1 MEHQTKGVIK
11 ISQFILLLLFLFVL
25 MVSAAFIGTAQSTEF
40 VIVHLRIPRIAMSV
54 FAGASLTLCGAIF
67 QSIFRN
73 PVCDPY
79 ILGISSGASIGAAL
93 AFILGLDFYL
103 FGVTSFALVTAFL
116 TLLLMLGITRLS
128 NIKSPYVM
136 LLAGI
141 SLNFLMAS
149 ILTLLM
155 VLNHQEMQKIIF
167 WTMGSFATV
176 SYYDLS
182 FFIPI
187 FLIVVFFTF
196 LLSKDLNI
204 MQLGDIQAQSL
215 GVNTQKLT
223 YITLFLSSILIAA
236 TVSICGVIGF
246 IGLIIP
252 HLVRIIWGNNTKHL
266 FAFSMLLGAIFMLIA
281 DTLARTVVTNA
292 ELPVGSI
299 TALIGAPYFIYML
312 VRKQSK

>member
-1 MEHQTKGVIK
+1 MKLQIKGVVK
-11 ISQFILLLLFLFVL
+11 EYPFILLLLFLFIFIGA
-25 MVSAAFIGTAQSTEF
+25 SIFIGTAQTNEF
-40 VIVHLRIPRIAMSV
+40 VIVHLRIPRIVMSV
-54 FAGASLTLCGAIF
+54 FAGASLALCGAIF

-73 PVCDPY
+73 PICDPY

-103 FGVTSFALVTAFL
+103 FGVTSFALITAFF
-116 TLLLMLGITRLS
+116 TLLLMLGIVQFS
-128 NIKSPYVM
+128 NIKSSYIM

-141 SLNFLMAS
+141 LLNFLMAS
-149 ILTLLM
+149 VLTLLI

-176 SYYDLS
+176 SYPDLY

-187 FLIVVFFTF
+187 FIICTFFTF
-196 LLSKDLNI
+196 LFSKDLNI
-204 MQLGDIQAQSL
+204 MQLGDAQAQSL
-215 GVNTQKLT
+215 GVNTQRIT
-223 YITLFLSSILIAA
+223 YTMLLISSILIAA

-252 HLVRIIWGNNTKHL
+252 HLARIIWGNNTKHL
-266 FAFSMLLGAIFMLIA
+266 FAFSLILGAGFMLIA
-281 DTLARTVVTNA
+281 DSLARVLVTHS

-299 TALIGAPYFIYML
+299 TALIGAPYFIYIL
-312 VRKQSK
+312 ARR

>member
-1 MEHQTKGVIK
+1 MPKSKTL
-11 ISQFILLLLFLFVL
+11 QFLLLFFLLLGL
-25 MVSAAFIGTAQSTEF
+25 MSAAAFIGTAQSTEF
-40 VIVHLRIPRIAMSV
+40 VIVHLRIPRILMSV
-54 FAGASLTLCGAIF
+54 FAGAALALCGAIF

-73 PVCDPY
+73 PICDPY

-103 FGVTSFALVTAFL
+103 FGVTVFALITAFL
-116 TLLLMLGITRLS
+116 TFLLILGITRFS
-128 NIKSPYVM
+128 KVKSPYIM

-149 ILTLLM
+149 VLTLLM
-155 VLNHQEMQKIIF
+155 VMNHQEMQKIFF

-176 SYYDLS
+176 SYPDLY

-187 FLIVVFFTF
+187 FIVCTFFSF
-196 LLSKDLNI
+196 LFSKDLNL
-204 MQLGDIQAQSL
+204 MQLGDSQAQSL
-215 GVNTQKLT
+215 GVNTQKLV
-223 YITLFLSSILIAA
+223 YISLLISSIMIAA

-252 HLVRIIWGNNTKHL
+252 HLVRIIWGNNTKTL
-266 FAFSMLLGAIFMLIA
+266 FVFTILLGAIFMLIA

-312 VRKQSK
+312 VRKQ

>member
-1 MEHQTKGVIK
+1 MKLK
-11 ISQFILLLLFLFVL
+11 IAKPTHLILLLLLLFAL
-25 MVSAAFIGTAQSTEF
+25 MVAAAFIGTAQSNEF
-40 VIVHLRIPRIAMSV
+40 VIVHLRIPRIVMSV
-54 FAGASLTLCGAIF
+54 FAGAALSLCGAIF

-73 PVCDPY
+73 PICDPH

-103 FGVTSFALVTAFL
+103 FGVTSFALITAFL
-116 TLLLMLGITRLS
+116 TLLLILGIAQFS
-128 NIKSPYVM
+128 KIKSSYIM

-149 ILTLLM
+149 VLTFLI

-176 SYYDLS
+176 SYYDLH
-182 FFIPI
+182 FFIPL
-187 FLIVVFFTF
+187 FLIGTFFVF

-204 MQLGDIQAQSL
+204 MQLGDVQAQSL
-215 GVNTQKLT
+215 GVNTKKVT
-223 YITLFLSSILIAA
+223 YLALIVSSILIAA
-236 TVSICGVIGF
+236 AVAICGVIGF

-266 FAFSMLLGAIFMLIA
+266 FVFSMVLGAIFLLVA
-281 DTLARTVVTNA
+281 DTLARTMIANA

-312 VRKQSK
+312 TRK

>member
-1 MEHQTKGVIK
+1 MKLQGKGVVK
-11 ISQFILLLLFLFVL
+11 EFPFILLLLFLFIL
-25 MVSAAFIGTAQSTEF
+25 IGASIFIGTAQTNEF
-40 VIVHLRIPRIAMSV
+40 VIVHLRIPRIVMSV
-54 FAGASLTLCGAIF
+54 FAGASLALCGAIF

-73 PVCDPY
+73 PICDPY

-93 AFILGLDFYL
+93 AFILGLDLYL
-103 FGVTSFALVTAFL
+103 FGVTSFALITAFL
-116 TLLLMLGITRLS
+116 TLLLMLGIVQFS
-128 NIKSPYVM
+128 NIKSSYIM

-149 ILTLLM
+149 VLTLLI

-176 SYYDLS
+176 SYPDLY

-187 FLIVVFFTF
+187 FILCVFFTF
-196 LLSKDLNI
+196 LFSKDLNI
-204 MQLGDIQAQSL
+204 MQLGDAQAQSL
-215 GVNTQKLT
+215 GVNTQRIT
-223 YITLFLSSILIAA
+223 YIMLLISSILIAA

-252 HLVRIIWGNNTKHL
+252 HLARIIWGNNTKHL
-266 FAFSMLLGAIFMLIA
+266 FTFSLLLGAGFMLIA
-281 DTLARTVVTNA
+281 DSLARVLVTHS

-299 TALIGAPYFIYML
+299 TALIGAPYFIYIL
-312 VRKQSK
+312 ARK

>member
-1 MEHQTKGVIK
+1 MKLQTKGVVK
-11 ISQFILLLLFLFVL
+11 EFQFVLLLLFLFIL
-25 MVSAAFIGTAQSTEF
+25 IGASIFTGKAQSTEF
-40 VIVHLRIPRIAMSV
+40 VIIHLRIPRIVMSV
-54 FAGASLTLCGAIF
+54 FAGASLALCGAIF

-73 PVCDPY
+73 PICDPY

-93 AFILGLDFYL
+93 AIILGLDFYL
-103 FGVTSFALVTAFL
+103 FGVTSLALITAFL
-116 TLLLMLGITRLS
+116 TLLLMLGIVRFS
-128 NIKSPYVM
+128 GIKSSYIM

-149 ILTLLM
+149 ILTLLI

-176 SYYDLS
+176 SYPDLF

-187 FLIVVFFTF
+187 FIICAFFTF
-196 LLSKDLNI
+196 LFSKDLNI
-204 MQLGDIQAQSL
+204 MQLGNVQAQSL
-215 GVNTQKLT
+215 GVNTQKIT
-223 YITLFLSSILIAA
+223 YAMLLISSILIAA

-266 FAFSMLLGAIFMLIA
+266 FVFSMLLGAGFMLIA
-281 DTLARTVVTNA
+281 DTLSRVLIANSQ
-292 ELPVGSI
+292 LPVGSI
-299 TALIGAPYFIYML
+299 TALIGAPYFIYIL
-312 VRKQSK
+312 VRR